1 MPLDPV
7 NERSSVCYGKRMRR
21 LAGWGLSSTSILL
34 LACPGG
40 GGEGSG
46 GSSTGDTGLPTSSIS
61 NITLVTLDG
70 STTGPDDSGGTTGDT
85 EDSGDDGTSTGDDTT
100 GGDPL
105 GDRPVIY
112 QLVVRHFGNTNQTR
126 ALDGSIDD
134 NGVGKFADID
144 PVAIDALLGLGVTH
158 VWLTGVLRQATLT
171 PYPGLPA
178 DDPDIVKG
186 RAGSFYAVRDY
197 YDVSPD
203 YALDPDTRQQEFDD
217 LVDRFHAAGITVLI
231 DLVPNHVARSYASV
245 VEPTTDFG
253 GSDDQ
258 SAFFDPAN
266 NFFYLPGQSL
276 TLVKPAGW
284 NPPGFVF
291 DGAFTPEDGAPGHT
305 PKVTG
310 NNQAIAAPSETDW
323 YETIKLNWGFD
334 FTTGTGD
341 YRPIPD
347 TWLKMDAIVAYWQ
360 GRGVDGFR
368 CDFAHFVPA
377 EAWEWLIDQARTRD
391 PEAYFLAEAFADL
404 DGLLAAGFDAVYHD
418 AGYDGLKRIYQGTG
432 SQDDYAAVMFG
443 LGDDVRARYLQYL
456 ENHDE
461 RRIASPIEPVGSP
474 DDSGF
479 GSMQAGYQLAPLA
492 FLFSAGPIL
501 VYNGQEVGEPGAGV
515 EGFGQED
522 GRTTIFD
529 YWSLPALSA
538 WVNGGAFDGGG
549 LSPAQADLRRYYG
562 DLLAL
567 SQDPSVVGSAYWGL
581 EYFNNP
587 GMFGDVPDGFYTFAR
602 FEPGSARAVVVVA
615 NFAPGSSSAGPVRLP
630 AELLASIG
638 LAGEVSV
645 RRVLGREGRVDEKNT
660 TLDSDELTTLGFFAD
675 VPDQTTFV
683 YVVE

>member
-1 MPLDPV
+1 MRCWVRWGVLPA
-7 NERSSVCYGKRMRR
+7 SS
-21 LAGWGLSSTSILL
+21 LL

-40 GGEGSG
+40 GGADG
-46 GSSTGDTGLPTSSIS
+46 GSADSGSTGAPTSSIT
-61 NITLVTLDG
+61 NITSITNVTVDASTSGSDG
-70 STTGPDDSGGTTGDT
+70 SADTTGGTEEPTGD
-85 EDSGDDGTSTGDDTT
+85 SSSTGDDTT
-100 GGDPL
+100 GGEEL
-105 GDRPVIY
+105 GDRAVIY

-126 ALDGSIDD
+126 AVDGSIDD

-144 PVAIDALLGLGVTH
+144 EVAIGELLDLGITH

-171 PYPGLPA
+171 AYPGLPA

-203 YALDPDTRQQEFDD
+203 YALDPDMRLEEFDD
-217 LVDRFHAAGITVLI
+217 LVDRFHAAGVTVLI

-245 VEPTTDFG
+245 VEPAADFG
-253 GSDDQ
+253 TSDDQ
-258 SAFFDPAN
+258 SAFFDPGN

-276 TLVKPAGW
+276 TLTRPAEW

-291 DGAFTPEDGAPGHT
+291 DGVFEPENGAPGST

-310 NNQAIAAPSETDW
+310 NNQATAAPSDTDW

-334 FTTGTGD
+334 FTTGTGV
-341 YRPIPD
+341 YNPIPD
-347 TWLKMDAIVAYWQ
+347 TWQKMDAIVAYWQ

-368 CDFAHFVPA
+368 CDFAHFVPG
-377 EAWEWLIDQARTRD
+377 EAWAWLIEQARMRD

-418 AGYDGLKRIYQGTG
+418 DGYDGLKRIYQGAG
-432 SQDDYAAVMFG
+432 SQDDYATIMFG

-461 RRIASPIEPVGSP
+461 RRIASPIEPMGGP

-479 GSMQAGYQLAPLA
+479 GSMQAGYQLAPIA

-501 VYNGQEVGEPGAGV
+501 MYNGQEVGEAGAGV
-515 EGFGQED
+515 EGFGQDD
-522 GRTTIFD
+522 GRTSIFD

-549 LSPAQADLRRYYG
+549 LSAAQADLRNYYA
-562 DLLAL
+562 DLLTL
-567 SQDPSVVGSAYWGL
+567 SRDPSVVGSSYWGL

-587 GMFGDVPDGFYTFAR
+587 GMFADVPDGFYTFAR

-615 NFAPGSSSAGPVRLP
+615 NFAPGMSSAGPVRMP
-630 AELLASIG
+630 PELVAAIG
-638 LAGEVSV
+638 LTGEVSV
-645 RRVLGREGRVDEKNT
+645 RRVLGREGRVEQEIAT
-660 TLDSDELTTLGFFAD
+660 IDSGDLTTLGFLAD